1 MTVRRHRVTLLVLA
15 LVAVLGAVI
24 AWPASGRGP
33 GASESVAGLVA
44 GMALTIA
51 LLLIGHYRLGVD
63 LPADVHSARPLV
75 PRPSSAAVSV
85 IGGIAAAVVAGVLY
99 AVGRSTSSPGA
110 VPTLLA
116 GGAVLF
122 LALQLLSRSR
132 RV

>member
-51 LLLIGHYRLGVD
+51 LLIGHYRLGVD

-85 IGGIAAAVVAGVLY
+85 IGGIVAAVVAGVLY

-110 VPTLLA
+110 VPALLA

-132 RV
+132 RA